1 MAENV
6 GNIAITVGA
15 NVADFV
21 TDMGSASGAVTGLDK
36 KAREMMNTLV
46 GYGLAATA
54 AGAAVIAGLYV
65 TASETIDRQ
74 AKLARALGST
84 TAGIQSLEYAA
95 DMAGVAHEELS
106 AATGKLNQKL
116 GQAMTVGGAAA
127 KELNRLGLSAQELSK
142 MDANERMATIA
153 DRMVALGYNSQQ
165 AAASLKELGL
175 KGNNVVAMMM
185 DGGDQFR
192 AANAELRELN
202 VLVSDTDASKIEA
215 ANDAWSKTKMVI
227 VGLANT
233 IAVQLS
239 PYMRVI
245 AEYLRN
251 AAVESGGFKEQV
263 SAAIKS
269 ALGGFAKLGD
279 VIQGL
284 RVVFKGIELV
294 AVAFGAAVVS
304 VFEMLLAPGVAVNDL
319 IIKGINSAITASNKL
334 LGTSHEL
341 IALPGESAFMT
352 GLHDLGEAAR
362 NKVSEL
368 RTELGELAMQE
379 MPSDKI
385 KKYLEDVAAMGD
397 PKNFKGPAGSMPAE
411 NEEDAKKKEKANN
424 VMDSLRAGTE
434 SMRVELD
441 KRREIIAIYRNN
453 QLAADAPYYA
463 QQLNDIKI
471 NEQLKQAE
479 ILAAA
484 QQEDAQ
490 RAERQAQNLERAA
503 GDKALMAAIIA
514 EYDMQEVLAEQI
526 KQGQLTQVQ
535 EDAQKAREKL
545 REIERKNAI
554 SVALGLGGQLM
565 SLLQG
570 HSKRAFEVAK
580 TLALGS
586 AAIEGYQSA
595 VSAWKHGMLVGGPI
609 VAGVFSAGSL
619 LKTGALINSIRGT
632 SFGGGGGSTA
642 SAGGGGDSGMASAG
656 AGASAPAAAAPNAG
670 STMHVKGLDPSH
682 LFTGS
687 AMQTIAQGLLDYQK
701 DGGKVVFVA

>member
-1 MAENV
+1 MAESV

-15 NVADFV
+15 NVTDFV
-21 TDMGSASGAVTGLDK
+21 TDMGAASGAVGGLDK
-36 KAREMMNTLV
+36 KAREMMNTFV
-46 GYGLAATA
+46 GYGLAAAA

-65 TASETIDRQ
+65 TASDTIDRQ

-116 GQAMTVGGAAA
+116 GQAMTGSGAAA

-142 MDANERMATIA
+142 MDANERMAAIA
-153 DRMVALGYNSQQ
+153 DRMVKLGYNSQQ

-192 AANAELRELN
+192 AANEELRELN

-215 ANDAWSKTKMVI
+215 ANDAWSKAKMVI

-269 ALGGFAKLGD
+269 ALSGFAKLGD
-279 VIQGL
+279 VVQGL

-304 VFEMLLAPGVAVNDL
+304 VFEMLLAPGVAVNDV

-352 GLHDLGEAAR
+352 GLHDLAEAAR

-368 RTELGELAMQE
+368 SAELGEMAMQE
-379 MPSDKI
+379 MPSKFFDK
-385 KKYLEDVAAMGD
+385 LM
-397 PKNFKGPAGSMPAE
+397 
-411 NEEDAKKKEKANN
+411 
-424 VMDSLRAGTE
+424 
-434 SMRVELD
+434 
-441 KRREIIAIYRNN
+441 
-453 QLAADAPYYA
+453 ADAA
-463 QQLNDIKI
+463 
-471 NEQLKQAE
+471 
-479 ILAAA
+479 
-484 QQEDAQ
+484 
-490 RAERQAQNLERAA
+490 
-503 GDKALMAAIIA
+503 
-514 EYDMQEVLAEQI
+514 
-526 KQGQLTQVQ
+526 
-535 EDAQKAREKL
+535 
-545 REIERKNAI
+545 
-554 SVALGLGGQLM
+554 ALGCDMGCEPSGT
-565 SLLQG
+565 
-570 HSKRAFEVAK
+570 VA
-580 TLALGS
+580 
-586 AAIEGYQSA
+586 
-595 VSAWKHGMLVGGPI
+595 P
-609 VAGVFSAGSL
+609 
-619 LKTGALINSIRGT
+619 
-632 SFGGGGGSTA
+632 
-642 SAGGGGDSGMASAG
+642 
-656 AGASAPAAAAPNAG
+656 
-670 STMHVKGLDPSH
+670 
-682 LFTGS
+682 
-687 AMQTIAQGLLDYQK
+687 
-701 DGGKVVFVA
+701 